1 MRRSRWM
8 MMRPHWKTP
17 LLKRMRQQMRTR
29 LPRTRRLMRKPLL
42 KKPSVVIMQDCG
54 HAPMIERPEET
65 ARHYQAFL
73 DASRG

>member
-1 MRRSRWM
+1 MLDVSSIEVM
-8 MMRPHWKTP
+8 
-17 LLKRMRQQMRTR
+17 
-29 LPRTRRLMRKPLL
+29 KPLL